1 MAQKATLF
9 GTGTANPDR
18 IFRIGPNP
26 ELVGRP
32 AVSAGRSD
40 ARASIADA
48 GELRDV
54 DLRSATVPAWVT
66 GRVSGGAGPPKD
78 IAVAVNGTVRAVGN
92 TFRLATGG
100 RRAVRRHGPAR
111 ARSARGPTAFRCSR
125 SAAGACCSWAS
136 PGALL
141 LSQAVLDLLQQPR
154 PTRR

>member
-1 MAQKATLF
+1 MSSSARWPQTWPRRPRLF
-9 GTGTANPDR
+9 GTGTADPDR
-18 IFRIGPNP
+18 IYRIGPNP

-66 GRVSGGAGPPKD
+66 GRVSGGGGPPKD

-100 RRAVRRHGPAR
+100 GELFGVMVPPG
-111 ARSARGPTAFRCSR
+111 SFRQ
-125 SAAGACCSWAS
+125 GANRVQVFEVS
-136 PGALL
+136 GGRLL
-141 LSQAVLDLLQQPR
+141 LMG
-154 PTRR
+154 